1 MKINFI
7 ILFLM
12 LFSIIGCVGTGPQTL
27 THNTQTQSGQQIAKD
42 PVCAYFADIGCI
54 DVAVTENTPQS
65 TYEGKTYFFCSQRC
79 KTDFD
84 KKPSKYLTKRQLT
97 EGE

>member
-7 ILFLM
+7 ILFL
-12 LFSIIGCVGTGPQTL
+12 LFFSVIGCASPRSQTL
-27 THNTQTQSGQQIAKD
+27 TQSGQQIAKD
-42 PVCAYFADIGCI
+42 PVCVYFADMSCI

-65 TYEGKTYFFCSQRC
+65 TYEGKTYYFCTQKC

-84 KKPSKYLTKRQLT
+84 KKPSKYLTKR
-97 EGE
+97 